1 MYMDNYDW
9 LFTLA
14 VVWVLCLKD
23 QFSSLERAEYF
34 AYVLLKM
41 VNSWLE
47 NGWMFDC

>member
-34 AYVLLKM
+34 VYVLLEM
-41 VNSWLE
+41 VGCLIVNLNSRQ
-47 NGWMFDC
+47 